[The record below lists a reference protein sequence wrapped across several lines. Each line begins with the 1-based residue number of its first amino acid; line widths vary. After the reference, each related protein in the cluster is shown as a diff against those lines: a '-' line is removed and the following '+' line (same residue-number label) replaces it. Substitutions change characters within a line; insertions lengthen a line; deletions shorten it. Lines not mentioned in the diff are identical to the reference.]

1 MLGSM
6 NFGYVLLYVEDV
18 PATVAFYEAAF
29 GLAQKMIHEDGYA
42 EMETGAT
49 TLGFVAHKTAA
60 TLGTEYR
67 KPRREDPA
75 PAVEV
80 GFVTQDVDAAY
91 DRAVDHGAAPV
102 KAPEPKPWGQ
112 TVSYVRDLDGFL
124 VEICSPVTP

>member
-1 MLGSM
+1 MLSGM

-18 PATVAFYEAAF
+18 PASVAFYEAAF
-29 GLAQKMIHEDGYA
+29 GLTQKMIVEDGYA
-42 EMETGAT
+42 EMDTGAT

-67 KPRREDPA
+67 KTQREEPA

-80 GFVTQDVDAAY
+80 GFVTDDVQAAY
-91 DRAVDHGAAPV
+91 ARAVDHGAVPV
-102 KAPEPKPWGQ
+102 KSPEPKPWGQ

-124 VEICSPVTP
+124 VEICSPVNA